1 MLGRFAVEVG
11 GAALPGRWRPD
22 PASASV
28 GWAWC
33 SGERPGRP
41 GQLGDGAMDFRAFRT
56 LVEVTGFFGPI
67 EVEIFNEALWA
78 RDGAEVL
85 AEVASR
91 YAEHAC

>member
-1 MLGRFAVEVG
+1 
-11 GAALPGRWRPD
+11 
-22 PASASV
+22 
-28 GWAWC
+28 
-33 SGERPGRP
+33 
-41 GQLGDGAMDFRAFRT
+41 LGDGAVDFRAFRS
-56 LVEVTGFFGPI
+56 LVEATGFDGPV